1 MKRLILFSINGIK
14 WYFEKYQEW
23 SSHLNSGQ
31 FSKQRQIFPYRNEKA
46 KVRLKYPG
54 TCTILSEHSTTSY
67 TKSKLSINMQY
78 YPGVHI
84 ANEVCISKKWGT
96 TWISETNGIS
106 SRHSTNVVVHLTKFP
121 WWCSISIW
129 M

>member
-1 MKRLILFSINGIK
+1 MSEHIYAVSGMIK
-14 WYFEKYQEW
+14 SPLAVYCNSKFHVAEAKIIR
-23 SSHLNSGQ
+23 HMDSGQ
-31 FSKQRQIFPYRNEKA
+31 FEKQRQIFPYRNEKA

-121 WWCSISIW
+121 
-129 M
+129 